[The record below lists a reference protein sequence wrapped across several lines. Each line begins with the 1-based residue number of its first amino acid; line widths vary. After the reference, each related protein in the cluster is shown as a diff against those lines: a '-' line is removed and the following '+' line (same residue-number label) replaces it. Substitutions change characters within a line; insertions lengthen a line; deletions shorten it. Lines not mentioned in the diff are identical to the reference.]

1 MTKMV
6 PEEFK
11 IRVKQHLE
19 AAHKNYLGMEKKKKK
34 RAQALTG
41 FEPVISC
48 LLDRRFNQL
57 SHRARWMKG
66 MYKHVF
72 NCCETFTALLSAGG
86 VQVSAEEGKI
96 KVVNTLES
104 RLELLG
110 GQVSKLHV
118 LLCGFSIYNVWAEK
132 NIEIQP
138 GLNLASQTPIALLCV
153 WIL

>member
-1 MTKMV
+1 MKKKGSKRRTDNTSK
-6 PEEFK
+6 K
-11 IRVKQHLE
+11 RK
-19 AAHKNYLGMEKKKKK
+19 EKKKKK
-34 RAQALTG
+34 ALTG

-57 SHRARWMKG
+57 SHRARWRKG

-72 NCCETFTALLSAGG
+72 NCGQTSTALLSAGG
-86 VQVSAEEGKI
+86 IQVSAEEGKI

-118 LLCGFSIYNVWAEK
+118 LFCGF
-132 NIEIQP
+132 
-138 GLNLASQTPIALLCV
+138 
-153 WIL
+153 